1 MQYKIEKLIKQWRK
15 ETDIKPNVLYS
26 INWETREVTI
36 FTHRPGLMIGR
47 EGCLVNKYSKK
58 LSEYMKSEWKFLFK
72 ECRGWA

>member
-15 ETDIKPNVLYS
+15 EVDIEPNVLYS
-26 INWETREVTI
+26 INWDTHEVTI
-36 FTHRPGLMIGR
+36 FTHRPGIMIGR